1 LRAAAE
7 RVRRRAGGD
16 LDAAVVLGS
25 GLAAAALA
33 RVEGVDVRYEK
44 LHAPRAPLAG
54 HPGTARIGTWSGK
67 RVAAFAGRVH
77 LYQGFSARDVT
88 YLVRLAAASGA
99 KTIVLTNASGGLAPG
114 LVRGD
119 VVLIADHI
127 NLTGASPPSPR
138 PDAPFLDMSD
148 AYASRLRALARQT
161 AEGTTLHEV
170 VYAGVRG
177 PQYETAA
184 ECEALRRLGADVV
197 GMSTVLETIAARALG
212 LDVLGISL
220 VTNAS
225 DGGPV
230 DHASVVAASE
240 EGGERVA
247 NLIAGVLTRL

>member
-25 GLAAAALA
+25 GLAAATLA
-33 RVEGVDVRYEK
+33 RIDGVDVRYDK
-44 LHAPRAPLAG
+44 LHAPQAKLAG
-54 HPGTARIGTWSGK
+54 HLGIARIGTWCAK

-77 LYQGFSARDVT
+77 LYQGFSAREVT

-99 KTIVLTNASGGLAPG
+99 KTLVLTNASGGLAPG
-114 LVRGD
+114 LGRGD
-119 VVLIADHI
+119 VVLVADQL
-127 NLTGASPPSPR
+127 NLTGVAPPPPS
-138 PDAPFLDMSD
+138 PDAPFLDMGD
-148 AYASRLRALARQT
+148 AYASRLRALARQA

-170 VYAGVRG
+170 VYAGMRG

-212 LDVLGISL
+212 LEILGISL
-220 VTNAS
+220 VSNVA

-230 DHASVVAASE
+230 DHASVVAAAE

-247 NLIAGVLTRL
+247 NLVAGVLTRL